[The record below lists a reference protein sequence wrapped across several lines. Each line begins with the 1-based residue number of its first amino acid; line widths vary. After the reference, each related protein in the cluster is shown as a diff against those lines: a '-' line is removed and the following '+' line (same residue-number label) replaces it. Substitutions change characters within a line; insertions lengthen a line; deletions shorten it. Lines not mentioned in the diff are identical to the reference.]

1 MKIFSGLFLLL
12 FFNLVSSTAF
22 AKWQIVVNG
31 SNKVWKNPTYNKTY
45 LTQSPSSFF
54 NSANDHKK
62 ELLEIFNIYDWKVL
76 TNQDSYI
83 LGEYI
88 DGRGKI
94 NYFFESKTS
103 NSIHISTQSR
113 SINLLDVYTNFLNS
127 RKTIDE

>member
-1 MKIFSGLFLLL
+1 MKANLALLLLL

-22 AKWQIVVNG
+22 AKWEILVNG
-31 SNKVWKNPTYNKTY
+31 NNKVWKNPTYNKTY
-45 LTQSPSSFF
+45 LTQSPSPFF

-62 ELLEIFNIYDWKVL
+62 ELLEIFNIYDWKIL
-76 TNQDSYI
+76 TSQDNYI

-103 NSIHISTQSR
+103 SAIHISTQSR
-113 SINLLDVYTNFLNS
+113 GINLLEVYTNFLNS
-127 RKTIDE
+127 QKTINE